1 MNKINRHIALVT
13 LAMAILTPAAAG
25 AQALSSADRDR
36 GLAEMRTYTHSM
48 LVRELALEKD
58 QQEKFFESYDA
69 MQNELMAL
77 GRETRELEK
86 RTLDNARATDT
97 ENEAAA
103 RALFEQ
109 KKKEADIELSYF
121 DTFRKV
127 LTPRQLAKLKSA
139 ERKINMKLAS
149 YRGHKR
155 SNSKKTTRQ
164 SK

>member
-1 MNKINRHIALVT
+1 MNKINRRLAFFAF
-13 LAMAILTPAAAG
+13 AMALMLPATGG
-25 AQALSSADRDR
+25 AQALSNADRDR
-36 GLAEMRTYTHSM
+36 GLAEMRNFTHTM

-58 QQEKFFESYDA
+58 QQDKFFESYDA
-69 MQNELMAL
+69 MQNELMAI

-86 RTLDNARATDT
+86 RTLDNLRATDT
-97 ENEAAA
+97 ENEATA

-121 DTFRKV
+121 DSFRKV

-149 YRGHKR
+149 YRGQKR
-155 SNSKKTTRQ
+155 SNAKKSPKQ